1 MFVWIGAVVEIPFR
15 VWKLLGTLGHKIYF
29 LRPPLS
35 KKTVPELKR
44 IAKSNNFSAINKE
57 IEEALLDYLKTFDAA
72 PEIEGRIKIENDIV
86 KIKWNEEKE
95 GEQDKALE
103 YLARLANLLAPLR
116 GDVYVSPSKPL
127 NRKANYNVED
137 TNSSH
142 GEQQQK
148 QQPLYQLEGQDYD
161 TDIPIIEDPSRA
173 VTLIA

>member
-1 MFVWIGAVVEIPFR
+1 MFVWLGAVVEIPFR

-35 KKTVPELKR
+35 KKTVSELKR

-103 YLARLANLLAPLR
+103 YLAQLANLLAPLR
-116 GDVYVSPSKPL
+116 GDVYVSQSKPL

-148 QQPLYQLEGQDYD
+148 QQPRINLKAKIMIQTFL
-161 TDIPIIEDPSRA
+161 
-173 VTLIA
+173 L